1 MAKLESAMVTLGTE
15 APAFELQNVVSG
27 SAVGRDDV
35 MAGKAGLLVLF
46 VCVHCPYVKHVEAE
60 LAAIG
65 REFGER
71 VGIVAI
77 QPNDVAQYPEDGPEG
92 MRAQAQRLGWN
103 FPYLLDET
111 QEVARSYDAVCTPD
125 IFLFDAEARLVY
137 RGQLDGSRPRRKD
150 AGNDLPVTGEDLR
163 AALEAMLRGESP
175 AAEQRAGIG
184 CSIKWR
190 AV

>member
-1 MAKLESAMVTLGTE
+1 MAKLESAMVSLGSD
-15 APAFELQNVVSG
+15 APPFELEDVLSG
-27 SAVGRDDV
+27 KAVGRDDV
-35 MAGKAGLLVLF
+35 LAGKQGLLVLF

-60 LAAIG
+60 LGRIG
-65 REFGER
+65 AEFGEQI
-71 VGIVAI
+71 GIVAI
-77 QPNDVAQYPEDGPEG
+77 QPNDVAQYPEDGPDG

-125 IFLFDAEARLVY
+125 LFLFDAEARLVY

-150 AGNDLPVTGEDLR
+150 SGNDVPVTGEDLR
-163 AALEAMLRGESP
+163 AALKAVLSGVVP
-175 AAEQRAGIG
+175 APEQTPGIG

-190 AV
+190 DG

>member
-1 MAKLESAMVTLGTE
+1 MAKLESVMVTLGTE
-15 APAFELQNVVSG
+15 APAFELKDVISG
-27 SAVGRDDV
+27 TAVGRDDV
-35 MAGKAGLLVLF
+35 LAGKAGLLVLF
-46 VCVHCPYVKHVEAE
+46 VCVHCPYVKHIEAE

-65 REFGER
+65 RDFGER
-71 VGIVAI
+71 VGIAAI
-77 QPNDVAQYPEDGPEG
+77 QPNDLAQYPEDGPDG

-125 IFLFDAEARLVY
+125 IFLFDGGARLVY

-150 AGNDLPVTGEDLR
+150 SGNDLPVTGEDLR
-163 AALEAMLRGESP
+163 AALTAMLLGRSVP
-175 AAEQRAGIG
+175 TEQRAGIG

-190 AV
+190 A